1 VSTPAEAARELTV
14 LMGVFN
20 GLPHLGK
27 SIESIL
33 AQTFGDFEFL
43 IIDDASTDASAEVIA
58 QYAQG
63 DRRIR
68 FIRNAHNVGLGGVL
82 SHGVLQARGRLIARM
97 DADDVAIPE
106 RLQLQMNFLRDNPD
120 VDLVGSYALDV
131 SKDGVPVRE
140 RRVPVTH
147 EKIAELVWTS
157 PFIHPTV
164 MFRRASILRVG
175 SYLPHIR
182 RRQDYDLWF
191 RCVAGGLRLAN
202 IPRPLIH
209 YLYSEETLR
218 RNHVRSIW
226 EQVKIGLRG
235 CRTVRAPF
243 HAYVATCMPLI
254 EAAMPNWLRLRVAA
268 LKAKF
273 DPRRV

>member
-1 VSTPAEAARELTV
+1 MSAVQAPVELTV

-33 AQTFGDFEFL
+33 EQTFADFEFL
-43 IIDDASTDASAEVIA
+43 IIDDASADGSAEVIA
-58 QYAQG
+58 GYVAR

-68 FIRNAHNVGLGGVL
+68 FVRNAQNVGLGGVL
-82 SHGVLQARGRLIARM
+82 SRGVQEARGSLIARM
-97 DADDVAIPE
+97 DADDAAIPE
-106 RLQLQMNFLRDNPD
+106 RLQRQLDFLRDNPD
-120 VDLVGSYALDV
+120 VDVVGSYALDV
-131 SKDGVPVRE
+131 TKDGVPVRE
-140 RRVPVTH
+140 RRVPTTH

-164 MFRRASILRVG
+164 MFRRESILRVG

-202 IPRPLIH
+202 IPEPLIH
-209 YLYSEETLR
+209 YLYSEDTLR

-235 CRTVRAPF
+235 CRTVRAPLP
-243 HAYVATCMPLI
+243 AYIATCMPLV
-254 EAAMPNWLRLRVAA
+254 EAAMPNWLRLRVAS

-273 DPRRV
+273 DPRRA